1 MITLAVKG
9 CLVIKMSNKTTRQ
22 VETLKIIFQSL
33 RFFDHLPQICLKN
46 LNLNFFFYEKKSCN
60 LQVVSKALEAG
71 LLCVGISNM
80 TQFGLNGIGFNNSVK
95 HGTCRNPIE

>member
-1 MITLAVKG
+1 MSCYKNVQQDDQASRNSKNHFPKSAVF
-9 CLVIKMSNKTTRQ
+9 R
-22 VETLKIIFQSL
+22 
-33 RFFDHLPQICLKN
+33 PPPPN
-46 LNLNFFFYEKKSCN
+46 LSKKFELEFLFYEKKSCN

-80 TQFGLNGIGFNNSVK
+80 TQFGLNGIGSNNSVK